1 VLIKIYICVKHC
13 IRKVIKAK
21 LIKHDRYVK
30 ELVSLIRPNYDSI
43 STHIFLSNNKR
54 VIGEIDIVAEK
65 NGKIDV
71 FEVKCSY
78 RIYKA
83 RQQLR
88 KIKKYLDKPINNF
101 FFYCGSANLLH
112 LINI

>member
-1 VLIKIYICVKHC
+1 MIKG
-13 IRKVIKAK
+13 K

-30 ELVSLIRPNYDSI
+30 ELISLIAHNYDTI
-43 STHIFLSNNKR
+43 STHIYLSHKKR
-54 VIGEIDIVAEK
+54 IVGEIDLIAEK
-65 NGKIDV
+65 DGIIDV

-88 KIKKYLDKPINNF
+88 KVKKYLGRPVNNYY
-101 FFYCGSANLLH
+101 FYCGSAHLLH
-112 LINI
+112 LVSI